1 MDEKEKQ
8 QTNNTQPQPQ
18 TPSNVYGT
26 LQEAQQNTKE
36 GAQIIKEAKDGFH
49 VLSRIK
55 G

>member
-8 QTNNTQPQPQ
+8 QTNNTQPQ

-36 GAQIIKEAKDGFH
+36 GAQIIKEAKDGYH